1 MFFINE
7 IHSYEKCFG
16 GIWVLFE
23 EKITAMIFGFLRLK
37 KRFFEVEPF
46 PQQLLKSS
54 SCIVKGNEE
63 LGTVKTVK
71 GL

>member
-1 MFFINE
+1 MVFLCFF
-7 IHSYEKCFG
+7 YVR
-16 GIWVLFE
+16 VLFE
-23 EKITAMIFGFLRLK
+23 EKITTMIFGFLCLK
-37 KRFFEVEPF
+37 KQLFEVESL

-54 SCIVKGNEE
+54 SCVVKGNEE

>member
-1 MFFINE
+1 MRNPAIV
-7 IHSYEKCFG
+7 HCFG
-16 GIWVLFE
+16 GIRVLFE
-23 EKITAMIFGFLRLK
+23 EKITTMIFGFLCLK
-37 KRFFEVEPF
+37 KLFEVEPL
-46 PQQLLKSS
+46 PQQLPKSS